1 ARAEVR
7 VWRRG
12 RRHPDESGRAVAR
25 ERPMMRRRTAL
36 VAAGFAVTIVA
47 LAAGE
52 RALDARAQAQMVQ
65 APRFEVDP
73 RWPKPLPNH
82 WVMGNVI
89 GVGVDARDHV
99 FIVHR
104 ADTCD
109 PQREIGAGQSP
120 PLSEC
125 CVPAPPVIEFDPAGN
140 VVNAWGGPP
149 KDGSYVWP

>member
-1 ARAEVR
+1 M
-7 VWRRG
+7 
-12 RRHPDESGRAVAR
+12 S
-25 ERPMMRRRTAL
+25 RRTHVLIA
-36 VAAGFAVTIVA
+36 VA
-47 LAAGE
+47 LAATIGALATGE
-52 RALDARAQAQMVQ
+52 RTLEASARADTVS

-104 ADTCD
+104 ADTFD
-109 PQREIGAGQSP
+109 PQKEIGAAQNP

-125 CVPAPPVIEFDPAGN
+125 CVPAPPVIEIGRAH
-140 VVNAWGGPP
+140 V
-149 KDGSYVWP
+149 